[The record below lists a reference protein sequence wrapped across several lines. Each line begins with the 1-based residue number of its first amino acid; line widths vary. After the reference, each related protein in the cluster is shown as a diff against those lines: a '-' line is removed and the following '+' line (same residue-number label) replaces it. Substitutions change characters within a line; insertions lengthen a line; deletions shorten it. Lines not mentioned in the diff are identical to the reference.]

1 MQSSLVSATH
11 HFMAQAK
18 HVCTELI
25 DQAALNAAE
34 LMTKTTNVI
43 LHPATGSVFLFAF
56 QEALALGSLT
66 GMRLIWD
73 HYNAAAAASASLSP
87 SSPPPASSLPR
98 QQHVFRCRQMSNYST
113 ISLSRPPCMTAR
125 RVFAV
130 GGLGGRAF

>member
-1 MQSSLVSATH
+1 
-11 HFMAQAK
+11 MAQAK

-73 HYNAAAAASASLSP
+73 HYNAAASASLSP
-87 SSPPPASSLPR
+87 SLPLRLRPPPRCLGSNTFSDVDRCQITPQLAS
-98 QQHVFRCRQMSNYST
+98 
-113 ISLSRPPCMTAR
+113 A
-125 RVFAV
+125 
-130 GGLGGRAF
+130 GLLA

>member
-43 LHPATGSVFLFAF
+43 LYPATGSVFLFTF
-56 QEALALGSLT
+56 QEARALSLVT

-73 HYNAAAAASASLSP
+73 HYNTAVSPSHLPAASA
-87 SSPPPASSLPR
+87 ATR
-98 QQHVFRCRQMSNYST
+98 FQMSTDVKLLHN
-113 ISLSRPPCMTAR
+113 
-125 RVFAV
+125 
-130 GGLGGRAF
+130 